1 MLLELTT
8 WEELKQK
15 LELKTPKTLV
25 RHKVTEFP
33 GLDIPDKKA
42 TVTRPQDLTDSSF
55 FQKKRLT
62 APK

>member
-1 MLLELTT
+1 MLELTT
-8 WEELKQK
+8 WKELKQK

-25 RHKVTEFP
+25 RHRVTEFP

-42 TVTRPQDLTDSSF
+42 TVTRPHRLF
-55 FQKKRLT
+55 LLPKKCLT